1 MSVIAITSGG
11 ESKHR
16 VPSQVYLL
24 PKLSDSFDCCSVFG
38 LRRRESAWFWLSTC
52 PGGDSG
58 VPLFTI
64 QHGLAYDL
72 RDKAFVVDSGI
83 PDMLLGTYHVITHRG
98 DGQGA
103 KLEIG
108 FGEVGVSREIDA
120 LSTFSEFSALRGIRT
135 VEGRKIGKDR
145 WGHVKAVTDGGW
157 LNSLGRRCG
166 YRASPVREAAL
177 WDKIIDS
184 ACLLPQPNS

>member
-1 MSVIAITSGG
+1 MEQRTSVILTPRTVVLAFAVAIAIVGTFVYWWLG
-11 ESKHR
+11 R
-16 VPSQVYLL
+16 RPQAPSEV
-24 PKLSDSFDCCSVFG
+24 
-38 LRRRESAWFWLSTC
+38 RLSTC

-58 VPLFTI
+58 VPLFAI

-98 DGQGA
+98 DRQGA

-120 LSTFSEFSALRGIRT
+120 LSTFSEFSALRDIRT

>member
-1 MSVIAITSGG
+1 MEQRTSLILTPRTVVLAFAVAIAIVGTFVYWWLG
-11 ESKHR
+11 R
-16 VPSQVYLL
+16 RPQAPSEV
-24 PKLSDSFDCCSVFG
+24 
-38 LRRRESAWFWLSTC
+38 RLSTC
-52 PGGDSG
+52 PGGDRVS
-58 VPLFTI
+58 LFTI

-98 DGQGA
+98 DRQGA

-120 LSTFSEFSALRGIRT
+120 LSTFSEFSALRDIRT

-145 WGHVKAVTDGGW
+145 WGYVKGGDRW
-157 LNSLGRRCG
+157 RLVEFVWGYVVG

-184 ACLLPQPNS
+184 PCLLPQPNS